1 MTDCATQFIAKLNS
15 LVASLLAMTAG
26 ICNNQ
31 ADEYLTL
38 DSAGRGRHRR
48 PSVSRRGAR
57 RRIDE
62 ARLARLATDSRALRY
77 SGLFSRDMIDVV
89 PSETVRGRTPWSLAH
104 TGVKLLAGTAVAFN
118 LMRKLKPAAVVGFG
132 GYPTLPPLLAA
143 RLAGIPG
150 IIHDSNAV
158 LGRANRFLSSRV
170 NAIATSLP
178 GVLDRDPALSAKTT
192 TVGTPMRP
200 AILAAA
206 AVSYDAPVSSGPFR
220 LLVVGGSQGAR
231 VMADIVPGAIERL
244 EPSLWNRLILTQ
256 QVREEDMARVRAVYD
271 RLKINAELAP
281 FFGDLPA
288 KFASNHLVVSRSGAG
303 TVAELGAIGRP
314 SILVPLPGSIDQDQ
328 FANAGV
334 LSQAG
339 GALRIPQAEFSSDR
353 LAADISAFAAE
364 PEKLAV
370 MAAAARSVGR
380 LDAAQRMADLVMK
393 VAGI

>member
-1 MTDCATQFIAKLNS
+1 MKPPPLI
-15 LVASLLAMTAG
+15 LLAAG
-26 ICNNQ
+26 GTGGHLFP
-31 ADEYLTL
+31 AEALAVEL
-38 DSAGRGRHRR
+38 MKRGLR
-48 PSVSRRGAR
+48 V
-57 RRIDE
+57 
-62 ARLARLATDSRALRY
+62 RLATDSRALRY
-77 SGLFSRDMIDVV
+77 SGLFSKEMIDVV
-89 PSETVRGRTPWSLAH
+89 PSETVRGRTPWSLAYTGIMLAVG
-104 TGVKLLAGTAVAFN
+104 TGVALN
-118 LMRKLKPAAVVGFG
+118 LMRRLRPAAVVGFG

-150 IIHDSNAV
+150 IIHEANAV

-178 GVLDRDPALSAKTT
+178 GVLDRDPALASKTT

-206 AVSYDAPVSSGPFR
+206 AVSYVAPAPAEPFR

-231 VMADIVPGAIERL
+231 IMADIVPGAIERL
-244 EPSLWNRLILTQ
+244 EPSRWSRLILTQ

-271 RLKINAELAP
+271 RLKVKAELAP
-281 FFGDLPA
+281 FFTDLPA
-288 KFASNHLVVSRSGAG
+288 KLASHHLVVSRSGAG
-303 TVAELGAIGRP
+303 TVAELGAVGRP

-334 LSQAG
+334 LAQAG
-339 GALRIPQAEFSSDR
+339 GALRIPQAEFTSDR
-353 LAADISAFAAE
+353 LAAEISALAAE
-364 PEKLAV
+364 PSKLIAI
-370 MAAAARSVGR
+370 ATAARTVGR

>member
-1 MTDCATQFIAKLNS
+1 MKPPPLI
-15 LVASLLAMTAG
+15 LLAAG
-26 ICNNQ
+26 GTGGHLFP
-31 ADEYLTL
+31 AEALAVEL
-38 DSAGRGRHRR
+38 MKRGLR
-48 PSVSRRGAR
+48 V
-57 RRIDE
+57 
-62 ARLARLATDSRALRY
+62 RLATDSRALRY
-77 SGLFSRDMIDVV
+77 SGLFSKEMIDVV
-89 PSETVRGRTPWSLAH
+89 PSETVRGRTPWSLAYTGIMLAVG
-104 TGVKLLAGTAVAFN
+104 TGVALN
-118 LMRKLKPAAVVGFG
+118 LMRRLRPAAVVGFG

-150 IIHDSNAV
+150 IIHEANAV

-178 GVLDRDPALSAKTT
+178 GVLDRDPALASKTT

-206 AVSYDAPVSSGPFR
+206 AVSYVAPAPAEPFR

-244 EPSLWNRLILTQ
+244 EPSRWSRLILTQ

-271 RLKINAELAP
+271 RLKVKAELAP
-281 FFGDLPA
+281 FFTDLPA
-288 KFASNHLVVSRSGAG
+288 KLASHHLVVSRSGAG
-303 TVAELGAIGRP
+303 TVAELGAVGRP

-334 LSQAG
+334 LAQAG
-339 GALRIPQAEFSSDR
+339 GALRIPQAEFTSDR
-353 LAADISAFAAE
+353 LAAEISALAAE
-364 PEKLAV
+364 PSKLIA
-370 MAAAARSVGR
+370 MATAARTVGR